1 MRHRLLLLNL
11 LLAGLTAAA
20 GWKLRQ
26 DWVRDHQ
33 HSSTVIYHRVKP
45 PAPPAVAPIVPPAPF
60 AAPTYADVAQKDL
73 FSKDRNPNV
82 VIEPVAVKPAPKWP
96 RMPILY
102 GVMGLPGG
110 LIAMLAEKP
119 DSRSR
124 GVGVG
129 EKIGELKVVALS
141 SEKISFEFEGQVQE
155 KNVQDLVDRGGSA
168 RGPEVADAGTSQ
180 NPANLAKS
188 GAPPTA
194 AKPGVDVGAGGA
206 VKACDPRDTSPAGTV
221 KLDGFRRKVI
231 KVNPFGTECTWV
243 AK

>member
-11 LLAGLTAAA
+11 LLAGLTGAA

-26 DWVRDHQ
+26 DWVLDHQ
-33 HSSTVIYHRVKP
+33 HSSTVINRQVKQ
-45 PAPPAVAPIVPPAPF
+45 PAPPAAMPITPPAPF

-96 RMPILY
+96 RMPILS
-102 GVMGLPGG
+102 GIMGLPGG

-124 GVGVG
+124 GVAVG
-129 EKIGELKVVALS
+129 EKIGDLKVVALS
-141 SEKISFEFEGQVQE
+141 SDKISFEFEGQVQE
-155 KNVQDLVDRGGSA
+155 KNVQDLVDRGSHA
-168 RGPEVADAGTSQ
+168 PEVAEANTSQ

-194 AKPGVDVGAGGA
+194 PKPGVDVGAGGQ
-206 VKACDPRDTSPAGTV
+206 VKACDPRDTSPAGTEV
-221 KLDGFRRKVI
+221 DGFRKVR
-231 KVNPFGTECTWV
+231 
-243 AK
+243 